1 MNRNRVFLPFTLAII
16 AAIHSPANA
25 CATYS
30 AADIASAVANS
41 PYASQAVKNASCTW
55 GGAGKAESS
64 GNTCAATASGGAFGV
79 FQMTP
84 SNLAAQGVTPSQ
96 YQNMSLQ
103 QQTNIWLQGAG
114 PTQQGS
120 SFNYIN
126 SNTGQAVSG
135 TNLTQGMAAACSQ
148 FGSLICKN
156 DLASIQSG
164 GGCPTNIIKA
174 TNGSNGTLANGS
186 ANADGS
192 GQTICSWGAAIQQK
206 ITQSGCVNANGAVP
220 ASPTTPKKIN
230 CPTPSGGAP
239 GTAIPPTPA
248 SAPVSLPASLA

>member
-1 MNRNRVFLPFTLAII
+1 MRNLRRCGNRKCCRKLPLCVTSREKCVMHLG
-16 AAIHSPANA
+16 
-25 CATYS
+25 TQ
-30 AADIASAVANS
+30 VRL
-41 PYASQAVKNASCTW
+41 K
-55 GGAGKAESS
+55 SS
-64 GNTCAATASGGAFGV
+64 GNTCAATASGGAFRV

-96 YQNMSLQ
+96 YQSMSLQ

-126 SNTGQAVSG
+126 SNTGQAISG

-156 DLASIQSG
+156 DLTSIQSG

-174 TNGSNGTLANGS
+174 TYGANGTLANRY

-192 GQTICSWGAAIQQK
+192 GQTICWWHYRR
-206 ITQSGCVNANGAVP
+206 
-220 ASPTTPKKIN
+220 N
-230 CPTPSGGAP
+230 CRDY
-239 GTAIPPTPA
+239 
-248 SAPVSLPASLA
+248 L

>member
-1 MNRNRVFLPFTLAII
+1 
-16 AAIHSPANA
+16 
-25 CATYS
+25 
-30 AADIASAVANS
+30 
-41 PYASQAVKNASCTW
+41 
-55 GGAGKAESS
+55 
-64 GNTCAATASGGAFGV
+64 
-79 FQMTP
+79 MTP

-174 TNGSNGTLANGS
+174 TNGSNGTLANGA

-220 ASPTTPKKIN
+220 ASPTTPRKIN
-230 CPTPSGGAP
+230 CPTPSGAAP